1 MSILGQPDGSLNY
14 MQLRQQTTQK
24 KKYQTRN
31 VSTANKVNL
40 KLENAINPLIQ
51 GLAKSVAGIF

>member
-1 MSILGQPDGSLNY
+1 